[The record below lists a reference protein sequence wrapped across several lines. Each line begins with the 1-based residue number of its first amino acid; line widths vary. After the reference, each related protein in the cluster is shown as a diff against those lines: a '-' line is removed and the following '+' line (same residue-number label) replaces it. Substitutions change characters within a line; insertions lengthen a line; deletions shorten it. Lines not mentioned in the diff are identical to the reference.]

1 MIPSELTVAD
11 DVVINIVRKELT
23 SDSGITHG
31 YFDPANKEI
40 VIESRLDD
48 ETAFVTLIHEVCH
61 VAEFL
66 LMNIDEI
73 PKVDP
78 EDRRHEFITGLAPML
93 AYFMKVNNFELVQRE
108 VTFEDF

>member
-1 MIPSELTVAD
+1 MIPSELIVGD
-11 DVVINIVRKELT
+11 DVVINVVRTELT
-23 SDSGITHG
+23 SDSGIAHG
-31 YFDPANKEI
+31 YFDHKRREI
-40 VIESRLDD
+40 VIDSRLDD

-66 LMNIDEI
+66 LMNIGEI

-93 AYFMKVNNFELVQRE
+93 AYFMKVNNFELIQRE